1 MSNRAT
7 KCHRCIAL
15 ALVAL
20 VAAAAHGADAPS
32 DRVPAVQVTV
42 EGKVTAMDASVLA
55 GLPHVEVVA
64 AAHDEPAGTWKGVA
78 LADVLQHAGVALDK
92 PLRGRQLATFVRV
105 TASDRYQVVFGL
117 SDLDPTLGHT
127 QVLLVD
133 QRDGKP
139 LEKDGPYRLLVPGD
153 KRPARWV
160 RNVASIEVV
169 DGATTP
175 HP

>member
-1 MSNRAT
+1 MSNRSM
-7 KCHRCIAL
+7 KRHRCVAMALL
-15 ALVAL
+15 ALL
-20 VAAAAHGADAPS
+20 TLAAHGADVPT
-32 DRVPAVQVTV
+32 DRVAAVQVTV
-42 EGKVTAMDASVLA
+42 GGKVTVVDAAVLS

-64 AAHDEPAGTWKGVA
+64 AAHDEPAGTWRGVA
-78 LADVLQHAGVALDK
+78 LADVLQRAGVALDK

-105 TASDRYQVVFGL
+105 TASDQYQVVFGL

-133 QRDGKP
+133 QRDGKT

-175 HP
+175 RP